1 MGLLQNLGKYQK
13 KEDRGEKDRLGS
25 SGMSNLLDEKKEQ
38 ILLENPGLSK
48 ETELNEALSLPLS
61 MEQNSNL
68 QDAAALSSTTTTV
81 LPSSNSLDMAS
92 IRASIKKK
100 LHHGNTDKAFIPSQL
115 QTQSLLQQRVCTGIP
130 GLDQVMEGG
139 LLSGSVTL
147 IGGGAGCG
155 KSILGM
161 QFLVQGVEQYNEPGI
176 YLSFEETPTNIF
188 RDFYRFSW
196 NIEQKIKDKKLTI
209 LSYTPEQV
217 AKVLESGGGTVR
229 DAIESIGAKR
239 LVLDSLTAFTLL
251 HETELAKRKA
261 VLKLAE
267 TLASWGI
274 TALLIAEQEPDP
286 ERHLSTIAE
295 FQTDGVILLYNI
307 RKGDIRERSLE
318 IFKMRGVKHAAKIF
332 PMRIDERGITI
343 YPEETIF

>member
-1 MGLLQNLGKYQK
+1 MGLLHNLDKYQK
-13 KEDRGEKDRLGS
+13 KEDKSTELA
-25 SGMSNLLDEKKEQ
+25 Q
-38 ILLENPGLSK
+38 
-48 ETELNEALSLPLS
+48 ETPLNEALSLPS
-61 MEQNSNL
+61 TMEKRSEQ
-68 QDAAALSSTTTTV
+68 SSGSQGLDSKASLATT
-81 LPSSNSLDMAS
+81 PSSVSQSLDMAS
-92 IRASIKKK
+92 IRASIKRK
-100 LHHGNTDKAFIPSQL
+100 LQHGNADKSLTPIIT
-115 QTQSLLQQRVCTGIP
+115 TQNLLQQRVSTGIP

-139 LLSGSVTL
+139 LLYGSVTL
-147 IGGGAGCG
+147 VGGGAGCG
-155 KSILGM
+155 KSIFGM
-161 QFLVQGVEQYNEPGI
+161 QFLIQGVEQYQEPGV
-176 YLSFEETPTNIF
+176 YLSFEETPANIF

-196 NIEQKIKDKKLTI
+196 NLEQKVKDRKLTI

-286 ERHLSTIAE
+286 EHHLSTIAE